1 MLIFGRRL
9 LLTALLFLGVVLPGV
24 ATAAMENPGRIS
36 CNGSSALCDRK
47 LNEIVLPG
55 SHNSMAAKELDWFN
69 PNQTYS
75 IPNQLRRG
83 ARAMLIDTY
92 YGRKEPNGQVKNVGA
107 GPGDTLYLCHSS
119 CQFGASE
126 LVPELEKIV
135 NFLKANPD
143 EVLVFVNEDSVAPG
157 DFAEAVEASGLLEFV
172 YRGPT
177 GPWPTLR
184 EMIAS
189 NQRVV
194 MTAERNATGVDWYHR
209 AYDGSVRETPYSFD
223 EDPTLLSAPENLAE
237 SCRANR
243 GEAAATD
250 DSLFLMNHWISS
262 SIAISGSFAPNIE
275 YAELVNRKDV
285 LIDRA
290 QACQERRGFLPNILA
305 VDFFGTG
312 DVVGA
317 ARQIN
322 GVAAEA
328 SLRSGRVK
336 AVRTRAGRSK
346 VITVR
351 LSNTGDAPAGSVR
364 VCATLPARLAGR
376 PACVKLGELRAGAV
390 RLAKIRV
397 STKRTARGRGTV
409 EIRIGSSA
417 GSLSLNT
424 QLTVTPARR
433 TRSR

>member
-1 MLIFGRRL
+1 MLVFGRRL
-9 LLTALLFLGVVLPGV
+9 LLAVLLFLGVVLPGV
-24 ATAAMENPGRIS
+24 AAAAMENPGRIS
-36 CNGSSALCDRK
+36 CNGSSELCDRK
-47 LNEIVLPG
+47 LNEVVLPG
-55 SHNSMAAKELDWFN
+55 SHNSMSAKELDWFN

-83 ARAMLIDTY
+83 ARAMLFDTY
-92 YGRKEPNGQVKNVGA
+92 YGRREPNGQVKNVGA

-126 LVPELEKIV
+126 LIPELEKIV
-135 NFLKANPD
+135 SFLRANPN
-143 EVLVFVNEDSVAPG
+143 EVLVFVNEDSIAPG

-177 GPWPTLR
+177 GPWPTLG

-189 NQRVV
+189 GQRVV

-223 EDPTLLSAPENLAE
+223 EDSTLLAAPEKMAE
-237 SCRANR
+237 SCRPNR

-275 YAELVNRKDV
+275 FAELVNREDV

-290 QACQERRGFLPNILA
+290 RACQERRGFLPNILA

-317 ARQIN
+317 ARQLN

-328 SLRSGRVK
+328 SLKNGRVK
-336 AVRTRAGRSK
+336 AVRTRAGRS
-346 VITVR
+346 TVMAVP
-351 LSNTGDAPAGSVR
+351 LSNAGDAPAGAVR

-376 PACVKLGELRAGAV
+376 PECVRLGELRAGAT

-409 EIRIGSSA
+409 QIRISSSA
-417 GSLSLNT
+417 GSLSLKSR
-424 QLTVTPARR
+424 LTVTPAKRPR
-433 TRSR
+433 NR